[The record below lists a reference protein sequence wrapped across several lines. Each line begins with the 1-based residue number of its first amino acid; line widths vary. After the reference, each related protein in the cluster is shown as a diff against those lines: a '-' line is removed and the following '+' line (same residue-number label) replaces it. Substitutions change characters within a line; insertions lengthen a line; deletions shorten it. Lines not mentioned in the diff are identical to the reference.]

1 MNHNKFSLQ
10 RLSVKDE
17 TRALKVLLS
26 AIIGIYLCNLTNY
39 FKISTTV
46 ITVGIVFAM
55 LPTVSGARTYCIQRF
70 FANILGAILTFCIG
84 IIFSWNIYSLALIC
98 SLDVFIF
105 YKFNL
110 NKTKLSLM
118 SLVSG
123 SLILFFTMSD
133 PSQILVRL
141 SSILLGSLIAITINE
156 LILPI
161 NQGFKV
167 EELIFNFSKEAFKI
181 TDYMLLNISS
191 LDVLNIK
198 NLSLYN
204 QAIKPNLL
212 TLDKEAKINSLKNHL
227 KHYKY
232 KINTLDYLGIV
243 CESYYDFLSLVSKN
257 LGEFNNLSIEE
268 KLYIKELLSNFTIQH
283 KYLLDNVL
291 NNNHIQVFELLDIDH
306 SKFEL
311 NNSLSVLLLGRVL
324 EYRESLIKLKES
336 IDSIN
341 LNNTYQSVE
350 FFKFNM

>member
-1 MNHNKFSLQ
+1 MNHNKFILQ
-10 RLSVKDE
+10 RLSIKDE
-17 TRALKVLLS
+17 TRALKILLS

-39 FKISTTV
+39 FKVSTTV

-55 LPTVSGARTYCIQRF
+55 LPTVSGARTYCLQRF

-84 IIFSWNIYSLALIC
+84 IIFRWNIYSLALVC
-98 SLDVFIF
+98 SSDVFIF

-110 NKTKLSLM
+110 HKTKLSLM

-181 TDYMLLNISS
+181 TDYMLLNITI

-198 NLSLYN
+198 NLNLYN
-204 QAIKPNLL
+204 QSIKPNLL
-212 TLDKEAKINSLKNHL
+212 ILDKESKINSLKNHL
-227 KHYKY
+227 KHYKF

-243 CESYYDFLSLVSKN
+243 CENYYNFLN
-257 LGEFNNLSIEE
+257 LIANNIYEFNNLSIEE
-268 KLYIKELLSNFTIQH
+268 KLYIKELLSNFNIQH
-283 KYLLDNVL
+283 KYLLDSIL
-291 NNNHIQVFELLDIDH
+291 NNNHIQVFELIDIDH

-311 NNSLSVLLLGRVL
+311 HNSLSILLLGRIL
-324 EYRESLIKLKES
+324 EYRKSLIELKES

-341 LNNTYQSVE
+341 PNNTFQSVE
-350 FFKFNM
+350 VFKFNM

>member
-1 MNHNKFSLQ
+1 MSHNKFILQ
-10 RLSVKDE
+10 RLSIKDE

-26 AIIGIYLCNLTNY
+26 SIISIYLCSLTNY
-39 FKISTTV
+39 LRVSTTV

-84 IIFSWNIYSLALIC
+84 TIFNWNIYSLALIC
-98 SLDVFIF
+98 SLNVFIF
-105 YKFNL
+105 YKLNL

-133 PSQILVRL
+133 PSKIIVRL
-141 SSILLGSLIAITINE
+141 SSILVGSLISITINE

-181 TDYMLLNISS
+181 TDYMLFNISN
-191 LDVLNIK
+191 LDVLNLQSL
-198 NLSLYN
+198 NLYS

-212 TLDKEAKINSLKNHL
+212 TLDKESKINSLKNHL
-227 KHYKY
+227 KNYKY
-232 KINTLDYLGIV
+232 KLNTLDYLGIV
-243 CESYYDFLSLVSKN
+243 CESYYDLLSLISKN
-257 LGEFNNLSIEE
+257 LGEFNSLSIEE